1 MSLNIEPNPLRLLC
15 RKLGGIHR
23 VLDLLDILDSQ
34 ASYFYV
40 NDDSQSDRNYCA
52 AKLGNFVP
60 QYKLLDDDNLTKFS
74 SGRLIWIKKESF
86 KGPLIDTAQFLNELE
101 DAINHRVYVPE
112 NIYFQTLDAI
122 ERLRNG
128 ANKKASV

>member
-34 ASYFYV
+34 ARYFWV
-40 NDDSQSDRNYCA
+40 NDDKPN
-52 AKLGNFVP
+52 NFVP
-60 QYKLLDDDNLTKFS
+60 QYKLLDDDSLTFP

>member
-34 ASYFYV
+34 ARYFWV
-40 NDDSQSDRNYCA
+40 NDDSQSERNYRGIE
-52 AKLGNFVP
+52 LDSFVV
-60 QYKLLDDDNLTKFS
+60 QYKPLQDDKLTAFS
-74 SGRLIWIKKESF
+74 SGRVLWISKSLFKK
-86 KGPLIDTAQFLNELE
+86 PLIDTAQFLNELE

>member
-34 ASYFYV
+34 ARYFWV
-40 NDDSQSDRNYCA
+40 NDDKPN
-52 AKLGNFVP
+52 NFVP
-60 QYKLLDDDNLTKFS
+60 QYKLLDDDSLNFP

-128 ANKKASV
+128 VNKKASV

>member
-23 VLDLLDILDSQ
+23 VLDLLDVLDSQ
-34 ASYFYV
+34 ASYFWV
-40 NDDSQSDRNYCA
+40 NDDKPN
-52 AKLGNFVP
+52 NFVP
-60 QYKLLDDDNLTKFS
+60 QYKLLDDDSLTFP

-101 DAINHRVYVPE
+101 DTINHRVYVPE

>member
-23 VLDLLDILDSQ
+23 VLDLLDILDNQ
-34 ASYFYV
+34 ARYFWV
-40 NDDSQSDRNYCA
+40 DDNIRSDRNYCGV
-52 AKLGNFVP
+52 KLNNFVL
-60 QYKLLDDDNLTKFS
+60 QYKLLDDDNLTNFS

-101 DAINHRVYVPE
+101 DASNHRVYVPE

>member
-1 MSLNIEPNPLRLLC
+1 MSLNTEPNPLRLLC

-40 NDDSQSDRNYCA
+40 NDDSQSDRNYRGI
-52 AKLGNFVP
+52 KLDSFVV
-60 QYKLLDDDNLTKFS
+60 QYKPLEDDKLTAFS
-74 SGRLIWIKKESF
+74 SGKVLWISRGLFKK
-86 KGPLIDTAQFLNELE
+86 PLIDTAQFLNELE

>member
-23 VLDLLDILDSQ
+23 VLDLLDILDNQ
-34 ASYFYV
+34 ARYFWV
-40 NDDSQSDRNYCA
+40 NDDSRSYRNYYGV
-52 AKLGNFVP
+52 KLDNFVL
-60 QYKLLDDDNLTKFS
+60 QYKLLNDDNLTLFS
-74 SGRLIWIKKESF
+74 PGRLLWIRIGSF
-86 KGPLIDTAQFLNELE
+86 NGPLIDTTQFLNELE

>member
-1 MSLNIEPNPLRLLC
+1 MPR
-15 RKLGGIHR
+15 R
-23 VLDLLDILDSQ
+23 
-34 ASYFYV
+34 ASFAGSV
-40 NDDSQSDRNYCA
+40 N
-52 AKLGNFVP
+52 
-60 QYKLLDDDNLTKFS
+60 
-74 SGRLIWIKKESF
+74 
-86 KGPLIDTAQFLNELE
+86 TAQFLNELE

>member
-1 MSLNIEPNPLRLLC
+1 M
-15 RKLGGIHR
+15 
-23 VLDLLDILDSQ
+23 
-34 ASYFYV
+34 
-40 NDDSQSDRNYCA
+40 NDDSRPDRNYCA
-52 AKLGNFVP
+52 AKLNNFVL
-60 QYKLLDDDNLTKFS
+60 QYKLLDDDYLTNFS
-74 SGRLIWIKKESF
+74 SGRLVWIKKESF